1 VARACRQ
8 TGISRKT
15 GFKFLRRFRQ
25 AGRSG
30 LDDLSRRPR
39 RSPRETSP
47 RWRKAILKLRGQY
60 PHWGSKKIHHY
71 LRRLHPYQRPPRPRT
86 IQRWLGLLGQSIKRK
101 RKAPRGPVIPRKEL
115 TPARHPNHV
124 WTLDFKGWIR
134 TADGVRQEPLTVR
147 DLFSRYGLC
156 IRLLSN
162 QEDRAVRQVLQRL
175 FQLQGLPEIIR
186 VDNGS
191 PFSGKGALG
200 LSRLSVWWRRL
211 GIRVQL
217 TRPARPGD
225 NAAHEQFHGC
235 YQREVIAQGKSAD
248 RRQLQR
254 RSNRWLLCYN
264 EQRPNEALSGKT
276 PSQLYR
282 PSSRKYAGEPPALT
296 YPPGWTKRKVRN
308 RGNIKWQGRLRHIG
322 RAFVAQTIGLKPIK
336 KKSAAWQVYLDKD
349 LIGQLYDQDL
359 TGLRPAIRKLTARK
373 KESPMS
379 WR

>member
-1 VARACRQ
+1 
-8 TGISRKT
+8 
-15 GFKFLRRFRQ
+15 
-25 AGRSG
+25 
-30 LDDLSRRPR
+30 
-39 RSPRETSP
+39 
-47 RWRKAILKLRGQY
+47 
-60 PHWGSKKIHHY
+60 
-71 LRRLHPYQRPPRPRT
+71 
-86 IQRWLGLLGQSIKRK
+86 LGQSTKRR
-101 RKAPRGPVIPRKEL
+101 RKAPGGPVIPYKGL

-175 FQLQGLPEIIR
+175 FQLQGLPAIIR

-235 YQREVIAQGKSAD
+235 YQREVIAPGKSAD

-264 EQRPNEALSGKT
+264 EQRPNEALNGKT
-276 PSQLYR
+276 PAQLYR
-282 PSSRKYAGEPPALT
+282 PSSRKYAGEPLALT
-296 YPPGWTKRKVRN
+296 YPRSWIKRRVRN
-308 RGNIKWQGRLRHIG
+308 RGNIKWQGRLRPIG
-322 RAFVAQTIGLKPIK
+322 RAFVSQTIGLKPVK
-336 KKSAAWQVYLDKD
+336 KKSAAWQVYLDKE
-349 LIGQLYDQDL
+349 LIGQLYDQDP
-359 TGLRPAIRKLTARK
+359 TGLRPAIRKLTAYK
-373 KESPMS
+373 KA
-379 WR
+379 